1 MILSSAPIHA
11 LAWAAVAAYALSAFG
26 RPVWGARAQ
35 FVALVLHGL
44 SLVAAFGLE
53 ADAGQGIRWGFAPV
67 LSLTAWLVLTVHFT
81 ETRLVPIAGLR
92 RIFAAIGAASVL
104 LALTFPGD
112 VVIVSYSIYAP
123 LHWTLGIAAYGLFG
137 VAVVHAAMLDRA
149 ERQIRQMRQE
159 GGQGLLGMPLL
170 SLERLTFLFVEAG
183 FIVLTLAIVIG
194 LLTMAHWRWGD
205 HKTVLS
211 LASWATFAALI
222 VGRRT
227 RGWRGR
233 QATRWVYAGAVLI
246 LLAYVG
252 SRFVFEVVLQRAP
265 TGLGS

>member
-1 MILSSAPIHA
+1 MILSSAPVHA
-11 LAWAAVAAYALSAFG
+11 LAWAAVCAYALSAAG
-26 RPVWGARAQ
+26 RTAWGARAQ
-35 FVALVLHGL
+35 VLALVLHGL
-44 SLVAAFGLE
+44 WVAATFVGE

-81 ETRLVPIAGLR
+81 ESRLVPIAGLR
-92 RIFAAIGAASVL
+92 RVFALIGAGSVL
-104 LALTFPGD
+104 LALAFPGD
-112 VVIVSYSIYAP
+112 VVIVATSVYAP
-123 LHWTLGIAAYGLFG
+123 LHWTLGIAAYALFG
-137 VAVVHAAMLDRA
+137 VAVVHAAMLDAA
-149 ERQIRQMRQE
+149 ERQMRQKA
-159 GGQGLLGMPLL
+159 GAGLLGMPLL

-183 FIVLTLAIVIG
+183 FVVLTLAIVIG
-194 LLTMAHWRWGD
+194 LLTVVHWRWGD

-222 VGRRT
+222 VGRRA

-233 QATRWVYAGAVLI
+233 QATRWVYAGAGLM

-265 TGLGS
+265 TGLGG

>member
-1 MILSSAPIHA
+1 MILTSAPVHA
-11 LAWAAVAAYALSAFG
+11 FAWAAIAAYVLSVLG
-26 RPVWGARAQ
+26 RPAWGARAQ
-35 FVALVLHGL
+35 LAALVLHAL
-44 SLVAAFGLE
+44 SLAASFVVE

-81 ETRLVPIAGLR
+81 ETRLVPISGLR
-92 RIFAAIGAASVL
+92 RFFALIGAASLVL
-104 LALTFPGD
+104 AQVFPGD
-112 VVIVSYSIYAP
+112 VVIVSYSVYAP
-123 LHWTLGIAAYGLFG
+123 LHWTLGIAAYALFG
-137 VAVVHAAMLDRA
+137 VAVVHAAMLDAA
-149 ERQIRQMRQE
+149 ERQMRQKA
-159 GGQGLLGMPLL
+159 GAGLLGMPLL
-170 SLERLTFLFVEAG
+170 SLERLTFMFVEAG
-183 FIVLTLAIVIG
+183 FVVLTLAIVIG
-194 LLTMAHWRWGD
+194 LATMGHWRWGD

-222 VGRRT
+222 IGRRT

-265 TGLGS
+265 VGLGN

>member
-1 MILSSAPIHA
+1 MILSSDLIHA
-11 LAWAAVAAYALSAFG
+11 LAWAAVAAYALSGLG
-26 RPVWGARAQ
+26 RPAWGARAQ
-35 FVALVLHGL
+35 VVALILHGL
-44 SLVAAFGLE
+44 WVAGTFVGE

-81 ETRLVPIAGLR
+81 ETRLVPISGLR
-92 RIFAAIGAASVL
+92 RIFAVLGAASVL
-104 LALTFPGD
+104 LALAFPGD
-112 VVIVSYSIYAP
+112 VVIVPHSAYAP
-123 LHWTLGIAAYGLFG
+123 LHWTLGIAAYALFG
-137 VAVVHAAMLDRA
+137 VAVVHAAMLDHA
-149 ERQIRQMRQE
+149 ERQLRQKA
-159 GGQGLLGMPLL
+159 GDGVLGLPLL

-183 FIVLTLAIVIG
+183 FAVLTLAIVIG
-194 LLTMAHWRWGD
+194 LFTLAHWRWGD
-205 HKTVLS
+205 HKSVLS

-233 QATRWVYAGAVLI
+233 QATRWVYAGAVLM

-265 TGLGS
+265 TGLGN

>member
-1 MILSSAPIHA
+1 MILTSAPIQA
-11 LAWAAVAAYALSAFG
+11 LSWAAVAAYASSVFG
-26 RPVWGARAQ
+26 RPAWGARAQ
-35 FVALVLHGL
+35 VLALILHGL
-44 SLVAAFGLE
+44 SLAAAFGLE

-81 ETRLVPIAGLR
+81 ESRFVPISGLR
-92 RIFAAIGAASVL
+92 RIFALVGAASVL
-104 LALTFPGD
+104 LALVFPGD
-112 VVIVSYSIYAP
+112 VVIVSYSAYAP
-123 LHWTLGIAAYGLFG
+123 LHWTLGIAAYALFG
-137 VAVVHAAMLDRA
+137 VAVVHAAMLDAA
-149 ERQIRQMRQE
+149 ERQMRQKD
-159 GGQGLLGMPLL
+159 GAGLMGMPLL

-183 FIVLTLAIVIG
+183 FVVLTLAIVIG
-194 LLTMAHWRWGD
+194 LLTVVHWRWGD

-211 LASWATFAALI
+211 LASWLTFAALI

-233 QATRWVYAGAVLI
+233 QATRWVYAGAVLM

-265 TGLGS
+265 TGLGG

>member
-1 MILSSAPIHA
+1 MILSSAPLQA
-11 LAWAAVAAYALSAFG
+11 LAWAAVAAYVLSAFG
-26 RPVWGARAQ
+26 RGPWGARAQ
-35 FVALVLHGL
+35 VAALVLHGL
-44 SLVAAFGLE
+44 SLAASFGLE

-81 ETRLVPIAGLR
+81 ESRFVPISGLR
-92 RIFAAIGAASVL
+92 RLFAAIGAASVL
-104 LALTFPGD
+104 LALAFPGD
-112 VVIVSYSIYAP
+112 VVIVASSVYAP
-123 LHWTLGIAAYGLFG
+123 LHWTLGIAAYALFG
-137 VAVVHAAMLDRA
+137 VAVVHAAMLDAA
-149 ERQIRQMRQE
+149 ERQMRQK
-159 GGQGLLGMPLL
+159 GGAGLLGMPLL

-183 FIVLTLAIVIG
+183 FVVLTLAIVIG
-194 LLTMAHWRWGD
+194 LFTVVHWRWGD

-233 QATRWVYAGAVLI
+233 QATRWVYAGAALM

-252 SRFVFEVVLQRAP
+252 SRFVFEVVLQRVP
-265 TGLGS
+265 TGLGN

>member
-1 MILSSAPIHA
+1 MILSPAPIHA
-11 LAWAAVAAYALSAFG
+11 LAWAAVAAYVLSMLG
-26 RPVWGARAQ
+26 RPAWGARAQ
-35 FVALVLHGL
+35 VVALVLHAL
-44 SLVAAFGLE
+44 WLAATFVGE

-81 ETRLVPIAGLR
+81 ESRLVPISGLR
-92 RIFAAIGAASVL
+92 RIFALIGAASVL
-104 LALTFPGD
+104 LALAFPGD
-112 VVIVSYSIYAP
+112 VVVVSHSVYAP
-123 LHWTLGIAAYGLFG
+123 LHWTLGIAAYALFG
-137 VAVVHAAMLDRA
+137 VAVVHAAMLDAA
-149 ERQIRQMRQE
+149 ERQLRQKA
-159 GGQGLLGMPLL
+159 GAGVLGMPLL

-183 FIVLTLAIVIG
+183 FVVLTLAIVIG
-194 LLTMAHWRWGD
+194 FFTVVHWRWGD

-233 QATRWVYAGAVLI
+233 QATRWVYAGAVLM
-246 LLAYVG
+246 LLAYAG

>member
-1 MILSSAPIHA
+1 MILSSAPVHA
-11 LAWAAVAAYALSAFG
+11 LAWGAVAAYALSALG
-26 RPVWGARAQ
+26 RPAWGTRAQ
-35 FVALVLHGL
+35 VVALVLHGL
-44 SLVAAFGLE
+44 WAAATFVGE

-67 LSLTAWLVLTVHFT
+67 LSLTAWLVLVVHLA
-81 ETRLVPIAGLR
+81 ETRLVPISGLR
-92 RIFAAIGAASVL
+92 RVFAAIGAASVL
-104 LALTFPGD
+104 LALAFPGD
-112 VVIVSYSIYAP
+112 VVIVSYSAYAP
-123 LHWTLGIAAYGLFG
+123 LHWTLGIAAYALFA

-149 ERQIRQMRQE
+149 ERQLRQKA
-159 GGQGLLGMPLL
+159 GDGVLGLPLL

-183 FIVLTLAIVIG
+183 FLVLTLAIVIG
-194 LLTMAHWRWGD
+194 LFTMAHWRWGD

-233 QATRWVYAGAVLI
+233 QATRWVYAGAVLM

-265 TGLGS
+265 TGLGN

>member
-1 MILSSAPIHA
+1 MILTSAPVHA
-11 LAWAAVAAYALSAFG
+11 LAWAAIAAYVLSVLG
-26 RPVWGARAQ
+26 RPAWGVRAQ
-35 FVALVLHGL
+35 VVALVLHGL
-44 SLVAAFGLE
+44 SLAASFVVE

-81 ETRLVPIAGLR
+81 ETRLVPISGLR
-92 RIFAAIGAASVL
+92 RIFALIGAASVL
-104 LALTFPGD
+104 LAQVFPGD
-112 VVIVSYSIYAP
+112 VVIVSYSVYAP
-123 LHWTLGIAAYGLFG
+123 LHWTLGIAAYALFG
-137 VAVVHAAMLDRA
+137 VAVVHAAMLDAA
-149 ERQIRQMRQE
+149 ERQMRQRA
-159 GGQGLLGMPLL
+159 GAGLLGMPLL

-183 FIVLTLAIVIG
+183 FVVLTLAILIG
-194 LLTMAHWRWGD
+194 LFTMAHWRWGD

-233 QATRWVYAGAVLI
+233 QATRWVYAGAVLM

-265 TGLGS
+265 IGLGN

>member
-1 MILSSAPIHA
+1 MILSSALVHA
-11 LAWAAVAAYALSAFG
+11 LAWAAAAAYVLSTFG
-26 RPVWGARAQ
+26 RPAMGARAQ
-35 FVALVLHGL
+35 VFALVLHGL
-44 SLVAAFGLE
+44 SLAAAFVGE

-81 ETRLVPIAGLR
+81 ETRLVPISGLR

-104 LALTFPGD
+104 LALAFPGD
-112 VVIVSYSIYAP
+112 VVIVSYSAYAP
-123 LHWTLGIAAYGLFG
+123 LHWTLGIAAYALFG
-137 VAVVHAAMLDRA
+137 VAVVHAAMLDAA
-149 ERQIRQMRQE
+149 ERQMRQKA
-159 GGQGLLGMPLL
+159 GTGLLGMPLL

-183 FIVLTLAIVIG
+183 FVVLTLAIVIG
-194 LLTMAHWRWGD
+194 LFTMAHWRWGD

-233 QATRWVYAGAVLI
+233 QATRWVYAGAVLM

-252 SRFVFEVVLQRAP
+252 SRFVFEVVLQRVP
-265 TGLGS
+265 TGLGG

>member
-11 LAWAAVAAYALSAFG
+11 LAWAAVAAYVLSMLG
-26 RPVWGARAQ
+26 RPAWGARAQ
-35 FVALVLHGL
+35 VVALGLHAL
-44 SLVAAFGLE
+44 WLAATFVGE

-81 ETRLVPIAGLR
+81 ESRLVPISGLR
-92 RIFAAIGAASVL
+92 RIFALIGAASVL
-104 LALTFPGD
+104 LALAFPGD
-112 VVIVSYSIYAP
+112 VVVVSHSVYAP
-123 LHWTLGIAAYGLFG
+123 LHWTLGIAAYALFG
-137 VAVVHAAMLDRA
+137 VAVVHAAMLDAA
-149 ERQIRQMRQE
+149 ERQLRQKA
-159 GGQGLLGMPLL
+159 GAGVLGMPLL

-183 FIVLTLAIVIG
+183 FVVLTLAIAIG
-194 LLTMAHWRWGD
+194 FFTVVHWRWGD

-233 QATRWVYAGAVLI
+233 QATRWVYAGAVLM
-246 LLAYVG
+246 LLAYAG

>member
-1 MILSSAPIHA
+1 MILTSAPIQA
-11 LAWAAVAAYALSAFG
+11 LSWAAVAAYVSSVFG
-26 RPVWGARAQ
+26 RPAWGARAQ
-35 FVALVLHGL
+35 VLALILHGL
-44 SLVAAFGLE
+44 SLAAAFGLE

-81 ETRLVPIAGLR
+81 ESRFVPISGLR
-92 RIFAAIGAASVL
+92 RIFALVGAASVL
-104 LALTFPGD
+104 LALVFPGD
-112 VVIVSYSIYAP
+112 VVIVSYSAYAP
-123 LHWTLGIAAYGLFG
+123 LHWTLGIAAYALFG
-137 VAVVHAAMLDRA
+137 VAVVHAAMLDAA
-149 ERQIRQMRQE
+149 ERQMRQKD
-159 GGQGLLGMPLL
+159 GAGLMGMPLL

-183 FIVLTLAIVIG
+183 FVVLTLAIVIG
-194 LLTMAHWRWGD
+194 LLTVVHWRWGD

-211 LASWATFAALI
+211 LASWLTFAALI

-233 QATRWVYAGAVLI
+233 QATRWVYAGAVLM

-265 TGLGS
+265 TGLGG

>member
-1 MILSSAPIHA
+1 MILSFAPAHA
-11 LAWAAVAAYALSAFG
+11 LAWAAVAAYVLSVLG

-35 FVALVLHGL
+35 VAALVLHGL
-44 SLVAAFGLE
+44 SLAAAFAFE

-92 RIFAAIGAASVL
+92 RIFALVGAASVL
-104 LALTFPGD
+104 LALAFPGEI
-112 VVIVSYSIYAP
+112 VIVSYSVYAP
-123 LHWTLGIAAYGLFG
+123 LHWTLGIAAYALFG

-149 ERQIRQMRQE
+149 ENQMRQKA
-159 GGQGLLGMPLL
+159 GAGLLGMPLL

-183 FIVLTLAIVIG
+183 FVVLTLAILIG

-233 QATRWVYAGAVLI
+233 QATRWVYAGAVLM
-246 LLAYVG
+246 LLAYAG
-252 SRFVFEVVLQRAP
+252 SRFVFEVLLHRAP
-265 TGLGS
+265 TGLGG

>member
-1 MILSSAPIHA
+1 MILSLAPAHT
-11 LAWAAVAAYALSAFG
+11 LAWAAIAAYVLSALAN
-26 RPVWGARAQ
+26 PVWGPRAQ
-35 FVALVLHGL
+35 VTALVLHGL
-44 SLVAAFGLE
+44 SLAAAFIFE
-53 ADAGQGIRWGFAPV
+53 ADAGSGIRWGFAPV

-81 ETRLVPIAGLR
+81 ESRLVPIARLR
-92 RIFAAIGAASVL
+92 RVLALVGAGCVL
-104 LALTFPGD
+104 LALAFPGD
-112 VVIVSYSIYAP
+112 VVIVTYSGYAP
-123 LHWTLGIAAYGLFG
+123 LHWMLGIAAYGLFG
-137 VAVVHAAMLDRA
+137 VAVVHAAMLDAA
-149 ERQIRQMRQE
+149 ERQMRQKA
-159 GGQGLLGMPLL
+159 GAGLLGMPLL

-183 FIVLTLAIVIG
+183 FVVLTLAILIG
-194 LLTMAHWRWGD
+194 LFTMAHWRWGD

-233 QATRWVYAGAVLI
+233 QATRWVYAGAALM

-265 TGLGS
+265 TGLGG

>member
-1 MILSSAPIHA
+1 MILSSDLIHA
-11 LAWAAVAAYALSAFG
+11 LAWAAVAAYALSGLG
-26 RPVWGARAQ
+26 RPAWGARAQ
-35 FVALVLHGL
+35 VVALILHGL
-44 SLVAAFGLE
+44 WVAGTFVGE

-81 ETRLVPIAGLR
+81 ETRLVPISGLR
-92 RIFAAIGAASVL
+92 RIFAVLGAASVL
-104 LALTFPGD
+104 LALAFPGD
-112 VVIVSYSIYAP
+112 VVIVPHSAYAP
-123 LHWTLGIAAYGLFG
+123 LHWTLGIAAYALFG
-137 VAVVHAAMLDRA
+137 VAVVHAAMLDHA
-149 ERQIRQMRQE
+149 ERQLRQKA
-159 GGQGLLGMPLL
+159 GDGVLGLPLL

-183 FIVLTLAIVIG
+183 FAVLTLAIVIG
-194 LLTMAHWRWGD
+194 LFTLAHWRWGD

-233 QATRWVYAGAVLI
+233 QATRWVYAGAVLM

-265 TGLGS
+265 TGLGN

>member
-1 MILSSAPIHA
+1 MILSSDLIHA
-11 LAWAAVAAYALSAFG
+11 LAWAAVAAYALSGLG
-26 RPVWGARAQ
+26 RPAWGARAQ
-35 FVALVLHGL
+35 VVALILHGL
-44 SLVAAFGLE
+44 WVAGTFVGE

-81 ETRLVPIAGLR
+81 ETRLVPISGLR
-92 RIFAAIGAASVL
+92 RIFAVLGAASVL
-104 LALTFPGD
+104 LALAFPGD
-112 VVIVSYSIYAP
+112 VVIVPHSAYAP
-123 LHWTLGIAAYGLFG
+123 LHWTLGIAAYALFG
-137 VAVVHAAMLDRA
+137 VAVVHAAMLDHA
-149 ERQIRQMRQE
+149 ERQLRQKA
-159 GGQGLLGMPLL
+159 GDGVLGLPLL

-183 FIVLTLAIVIG
+183 FAVLTLAIVIG
-194 LLTMAHWRWGD
+194 LFTLAHWRWGA
-205 HKTVLS
+205 HKSVLS

-233 QATRWVYAGAVLI
+233 QATRWVYAGAVLM

-265 TGLGS
+265 TGLGN

>member
-1 MILSSAPIHA
+1 MILSSGLIHA
-11 LAWAAVAAYALSAFG
+11 LAWAAVAAYALSIPG
-26 RPVWGARAQ
+26 RPAWGARAQ
-35 FVALVLHGL
+35 VVALVLHALWLATTFVG
-44 SLVAAFGLE
+44 E

-81 ETRLVPIAGLR
+81 ESRLVPISGLR
-92 RIFAAIGAASVL
+92 RIFALIGAASVL
-104 LALTFPGD
+104 LALAFPGD
-112 VVIVSYSIYAP
+112 VVVVSHSVYAP
-123 LHWTLGIAAYGLFG
+123 LHWTLGIAAYALFG
-137 VAVVHAAMLDRA
+137 VAVVHAAMLDAA
-149 ERQIRQMRQE
+149 ERQMRQKA
-159 GGQGLLGMPLL
+159 GAGLLGMPLL

-183 FIVLTLAIVIG
+183 FVVLTLAIVIG
-194 LLTMAHWRWGD
+194 LLTMGHWRWGD
-205 HKTVLS
+205 HKSVLS

-233 QATRWVYAGAVLI
+233 QATRWVYAGAVLM

>member
-1 MILSSAPIHA
+1 M
-11 LAWAAVAAYALSAFG
+11 LAWAAIAAYVLSVPG
-26 RPVWGARAQ
+26 RPAWGARVQVA
-35 FVALVLHGL
+35 ALVLHGL
-44 SLVAAFGLE
+44 ALVASFAVE

-67 LSLTAWLVLTVHFT
+67 LSLAAWLVLTVHFT

-92 RIFAAIGAASVL
+92 RFFALIGAASVL
-104 LALTFPGD
+104 LALMFPGD
-112 VVIVSYSIYAP
+112 VVIVTYSIYAP
-123 LHWTLGIAAYGLFG
+123 LHWTLGIAAYALFG
-137 VAVVHAAMLDRA
+137 VAVVHAAMLDAA
-149 ERQIRQMRQE
+149 ERQMRQKA
-159 GGQGLLGMPLL
+159 GTGLLGMPLL

-183 FIVLTLAIVIG
+183 FVVLTLAILIG
-194 LLTMAHWRWGD
+194 LATVVHWRWGD

-233 QATRWVYAGAVLI
+233 QATRWVYAGAALM

-265 TGLGS
+265 TGLGG

>member
-1 MILSSAPIHA
+1 MILTSAPVHA
-11 LAWAAVAAYALSAFG
+11 LAWAAVAAYAFSVVG

-35 FVALVLHGL
+35 VVALVLHAL
-44 SLVAAFGLE
+44 SLAASFAVE
-53 ADAGQGIRWGFAPV
+53 AEAGQGIRWGFAPV

-92 RIFAAIGAASVL
+92 RIFALLGAASVL
-104 LALTFPGD
+104 LALVFPGD

-123 LHWTLGIAAYGLFG
+123 LHWTLGIAAYALFG
-137 VAVVHAAMLDRA
+137 VAVVHAAMLDAA
-149 ERQIRQMRQE
+149 ERQMRQKA
-159 GGQGLLGMPLL
+159 GAGLLGMPLL

-183 FIVLTLAIVIG
+183 FVVLTLAILIG
-194 LLTMAHWRWGD
+194 LFTMAHWRWGD

-233 QATRWVYAGAVLI
+233 QATRWVYAGAVLM

-265 TGLGS
+265 TGLGN

>member
-1 MILSSAPIHA
+1 MILTSAPIQA
-11 LAWAAVAAYALSAFG
+11 LSWAAVAAYASSVFG

-35 FVALVLHGL
+35 VLALVLHGL
-44 SLVAAFGLE
+44 SLAAAFGLE

-81 ETRLVPIAGLR
+81 ESRFVPISGLR
-92 RIFAAIGAASVL
+92 RIFALVGAASVL
-104 LALTFPGD
+104 LALVFPGD
-112 VVIVSYSIYAP
+112 VVIVSYSAYAP
-123 LHWTLGIAAYGLFG
+123 LHWTLGIAAYALFG
-137 VAVVHAAMLDRA
+137 VAVVHAAMLDAA
-149 ERQIRQMRQE
+149 ERQMRQKD
-159 GGQGLLGMPLL
+159 GAGLMGVPLL

-183 FIVLTLAIVIG
+183 FVVLTLAIVIG
-194 LLTMAHWRWGD
+194 LFTMAHWRWGD

-233 QATRWVYAGAVLI
+233 QATRWVYAGAVLM

-252 SRFVFEVVLQRAP
+252 SRFVFEVVLGRAP
-265 TGLGS
+265 TGLGA

>member
-1 MILSSAPIHA
+1 MILSSAPVQA
-11 LAWAAVAAYALSAFG
+11 LAWGAVTAYVLSAFG
-26 RPVWGARAQ
+26 RPAWGVRAQ
-35 FVALVLHGL
+35 VFALVLHGL
-44 SLVAAFGLE
+44 SLAAAFVGE

-81 ETRLVPIAGLR
+81 ETRLVPISGLR
-92 RIFAAIGAASVL
+92 RIFAAIGTAAVL
-104 LALTFPGD
+104 LALAFPGD
-112 VVIVSYSIYAP
+112 VVIVSYSVYAP
-123 LHWTLGIAAYGLFG
+123 LHWTLGIAAYALFG
-137 VAVVHAAMLDRA
+137 VAVVHAAMLDAA
-149 ERQIRQMRQE
+149 ERQMRQKA
-159 GGQGLLGMPLL
+159 GAGLLGMPLL

-183 FIVLTLAIVIG
+183 FVVLTLAIVIG
-194 LLTMAHWRWGD
+194 LFTMAHWRWGD
-205 HKTVLS
+205 DKTVLS

-233 QATRWVYAGAVLI
+233 QATRWVYAGAVLM

-265 TGLGS
+265 TGLGG

>member
-1 MILSSAPIHA
+1 MILTSAPVHA
-11 LAWAAVAAYALSAFG
+11 LAWAAVAAYALSVVG
-26 RPVWGARAQ
+26 RPVLGARVQ
-35 FVALVLHGL
+35 VVALVLHAL
-44 SLVAAFGLE
+44 SLAASFAVE

-67 LSLTAWLVLTVHFT
+67 LSLTAWLVLTVHYT
-81 ETRLVPIAGLR
+81 ETRLVPISGLR
-92 RIFAAIGAASVL
+92 RIFALIGAASVL
-104 LALTFPGD
+104 LALVFPGD

-123 LHWTLGIAAYGLFG
+123 LHWTLGIAAYALFG
-137 VAVVHAAMLDRA
+137 VAVVHAAMLDAA
-149 ERQIRQMRQE
+149 ERQMRQKA
-159 GGQGLLGMPLL
+159 GAGLLGMPLL

-183 FIVLTLAIVIG
+183 FVVLTLAILIG
-194 LLTMAHWRWGD
+194 LFTMAHWRWGD

-233 QATRWVYAGAVLI
+233 QATRWVYAGAVLM

-265 TGLGS
+265 TGLGN

>member
-1 MILSSAPIHA
+1 MILTSTPVHA
-11 LAWAAVAAYALSAFG
+11 LAWAAIAAYGLSVLG
-26 RPVWGARAQ
+26 RPAWGSRAQ
-35 FVALVLHGL
+35 LAALVLHAL
-44 SLVAAFGLE
+44 SLAASFVVE

-67 LSLTAWLVLTVHFT
+67 LSLTAWLVLTVHYT
-81 ETRLVPIAGLR
+81 ETRLVPISGLR
-92 RIFAAIGAASVL
+92 RFFALIGAASLVL
-104 LALTFPGD
+104 AQVFPGD
-112 VVIVSYSIYAP
+112 VVIVSYSVYAP
-123 LHWTLGIAAYGLFG
+123 LHWTLGIAAYALFG
-137 VAVVHAAMLDRA
+137 VAVVHAAMLDAA

-170 SLERLTFLFVEAG
+170 SLERLTFMFVEAG
-183 FIVLTLAIVIG
+183 FVVLTLAIVIG
-194 LLTMAHWRWGD
+194 LFTMAHWRWGD

-233 QATRWVYAGAVLI
+233 QATRWVYTGAVLM

-265 TGLGS
+265 AGLGS

>member
-1 MILSSAPIHA
+1 MILSPVPIHA
-11 LAWAAVAAYALSAFG
+11 LAWAAVAAYVLSMLG
-26 RPVWGARAQ
+26 RPAWGARAQ
-35 FVALVLHGL
+35 VMALVLHAL
-44 SLVAAFGLE
+44 WLAATFVGE

-81 ETRLVPIAGLR
+81 ESRLVPISGLR
-92 RIFAAIGAASVL
+92 RIFALIGAASVL
-104 LALTFPGD
+104 LALAFPGD
-112 VVIVSYSIYAP
+112 VVVVSHSVYAP
-123 LHWTLGIAAYGLFG
+123 LHWTLGIAAYALFG
-137 VAVVHAAMLDRA
+137 VAVVHAAMLDAA
-149 ERQIRQMRQE
+149 ERQLRQKA
-159 GGQGLLGMPLL
+159 GAGVLGMPLL

-183 FIVLTLAIVIG
+183 FVVLTLAIVIG
-194 LLTMAHWRWGD
+194 FFTVVHWRWGD

-233 QATRWVYAGAVLI
+233 QATRWVYAGAVLM
-246 LLAYVG
+246 LLAYAG